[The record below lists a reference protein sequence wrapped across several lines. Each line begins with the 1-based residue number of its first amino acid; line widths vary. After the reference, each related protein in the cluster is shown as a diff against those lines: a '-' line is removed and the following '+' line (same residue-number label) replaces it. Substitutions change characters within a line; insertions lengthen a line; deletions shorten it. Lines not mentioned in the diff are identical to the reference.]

1 MSCVYLEHSA
11 CDKFSFLLRA
21 FIFTILANYLTSL
34 RDISCS
40 GINSSG
46 SIENNANALIFTSQ
60 EYGLIFFSSCVAP
73 ASLIITSIIQER
85 RVGRFS
91 LFIVFHCNT
100 ACKCSLS
107 FTHSFKNLLFFLSFF
122 FSYQH
127 SFFSMSSG
135 LIASDYEKRSF

>member
-11 CDKFSFLLRA
+11 CDKFSFLMCS
-21 FIFTILANYLTSL
+21 FISATLAHYLTSL

-46 SIENNANALIFTSQ
+46 SIEINVNAFIFTSQ

-73 ASLIITSIIQER
+73 ASLIITSIIQDR

-91 LFIVFHCNT
+91 LFIVFHCHT

-107 FTHSFKNLLFFLSFF
+107 FTHSLKNLLFFFWSFF
-122 FSYQH
+122 LFIST
-127 SFFSMSSG
+127 
-135 LIASDYEKRSF
+135 